1 MGFMDMR
8 EWMKLLEKAGELR
21 RITAEVDWDREIGA
35 VARRVLEKKG
45 TALLFENIKGYGSGR
60 CTQLFVSGLGA
71 RSRLAL
77 ALGFQREVANRE
89 LVQHVMKKNQE
100 AIAPVV
106 VATGPVKEVIIRG
119 DAIDQAEFP
128 VPKWHYLEGGRY
140 IHTFSGI
147 VTRDPDTRVMNVGI
161 YRGMIGPTI
170 RHRSSS
176 SRVGSTGR
184 ALRQVGC
191 PQGAHA
197 GRVRDRLGSHH
208 AVPGRFTGCA
218 RCMRVGRDGCLS
230 GRAGA
235 ASALRDGRTRGSGER
250 GDRHRGDHQRRP
262 DDLRDR
268 RAVRG
273 IYRLCV
279 RPSHAASD
287 HEDHLHYAPS
297 RSDLPWFARR
307 HAAGFLQRE

>member
-8 EWMKLLEKAGELR
+8 EWMRLLEKAGELR

-45 TALLFENIKGYGSGR
+45 PALLFENIKGYGSGR

-89 LVQHVMKKNQE
+89 LVQHVMKKNRE

-119 DAIDQAEFP
+119 DAIDQTEFP

-161 YRGMIGPTI
+161 YRGMIGPRI
-170 RHRSSS
+170 RRRSSS
-176 SRVGSTGR
+176 SRVGSTGARTSSSGLPARSPCRSR
-184 ALRQVGC
+184 A
-191 PQGAHA
+191 
-197 GRVRDRLGSHH
+197 
-208 AVPGRFTGCA
+208 
-218 RCMRVGRDGCLS
+218 
-230 GRAGA
+230 
-235 ASALRDGRTRGSGER
+235 
-250 GDRHRGDHQRRP
+250 
-262 DDLRDR
+262 
-268 RAVRG
+268 
-273 IYRLCV
+273 
-279 RPSHAASD
+279 
-287 HEDHLHYAPS
+287 
-297 RSDLPWFARR
+297 
-307 HAAGFLQRE
+307 